1 MTYSIR
7 PMTLEDLGQVND
19 IDREAFP
26 TQWPQPN
33 YRQELNNKLAH
44 YIVAGD
50 DSRTME
56 VTESPKW
63 WRKSG
68 LLSMLM
74 PWSKRTP
81 SDDTQVSPVIQ
92 QYIVGF
98 SGIWVL
104 VDEAHI
110 TNIALRTKYQGR
122 GLGELLLIATIDLAL
137 EHKATM
143 MTLEVRASNQ
153 VAQNLYNKY
162 GFVQVG
168 IRKGYYLDNRED
180 AVIMSTE
187 SITVPSF
194 QVELKRLREALS
206 EKLGDQEPTT

>member
-44 YIVAGD
+44 YIVACD

-56 VTESPKW
+56 VTEPPKW
-63 WRKSG
+63 WRKPG
-68 LLSMLM
+68 PLSMLM
-74 PWSKRTP
+74 PWAKRTP
-81 SDDTQVSPVIQ
+81 ANGTPPSPIIQ

-137 EHKATM
+137 ELKATM

-153 VAQNLYNKY
+153 IAQNLYKKY
-162 GFVQVG
+162 GFVQTG
-168 IRKGYYLDNRED
+168 LRKGYYLDNRED
-180 AVIMSTE
+180 AVIMSIE
-187 SITVPSF
+187 SITAPSF
-194 QVELKRLREALS
+194 QAELKRLREALID
-206 EKLGDQEPTT
+206 KLGNQEPII

>member
-1 MTYSIR
+1 LTYSIR
-7 PMTLEDLGQVND
+7 PMTQEDLGQVNA

-44 YIVAGD
+44 YIVACD
-50 DSRTME
+50 DSRTLE
-56 VTESPKW
+56 VAGPEKW
-63 WRKSG
+63 WGKSD
-68 LLSMLM
+68 LLSRLM
-74 PWSKRTP
+74 SWSKRTP
-81 SDDTQVSPVIQ
+81 SDNAAASPVIQ

-110 TNIALRTKYQGR
+110 TNIALRTRYQGR

-137 EHKATM
+137 ELKATK

-153 VAQNLYNKY
+153 IAQNLYKKY
-162 GFVQVG
+162 GFMQVG
-168 IRKGYYLDNRED
+168 LRRGYYLDDHED
-180 AVIMSTE
+180 AVIMSTDKI
-187 SITVPSF
+187 STPSF
-194 QVELKRLREALS
+194 QAELKRLGETLA
-206 EKLGDQEPTT
+206 EKLGNQ